1 MWTFTNGVT
10 SAWLEPFGLDL
21 NDLTVLSD
29 SDFDGLANWEENV
42 AGTVPTNDASGL
54 WFSSVVPGLDSIV
67 MRWPAV
73 SGRTYNLYAT
83 SNLVEGAWE
92 LEQADLPYSVPLGV
106 TTVQVGETLEYFS
119 VTVE

>member
-1 MWTFTNGVT
+1 
-10 SAWLEPFGLDL
+10 
-21 NDLTVLSD
+21 
-29 SDFDGLANWEENV
+29 
-42 AGTVPTNDASGL
+42 
-54 WFSSVVPGLDSIV
+54 